1 MMTDLQIFGLVA
13 PFGLV
18 ALAWLGV
25 WLIRRYA

>member
-1 MMTDLQIFGLVA
+1 MTDLQIFSLVA

-18 ALAWLGV
+18 VLAWLGV